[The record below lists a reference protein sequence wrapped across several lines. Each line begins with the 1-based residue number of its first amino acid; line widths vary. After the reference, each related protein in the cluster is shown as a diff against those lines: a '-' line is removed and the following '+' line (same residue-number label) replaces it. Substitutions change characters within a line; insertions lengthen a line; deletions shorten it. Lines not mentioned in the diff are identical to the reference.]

1 MIALLEY
8 VYDGISDGDG
18 VFAAELAG
26 PAQHQIVRHDHGSV
40 HLRQCSAEPG
50 PVRVHRRLM
59 LHIQPTLRHY
69 NCFCIRLL
77 AMCRAPWWRS
87 PSIHQL
93 DIAMKAEHD
102 VGRTRLKRNHSH
114 QAAAMRQELLGTFSA

>member
-1 MIALLEY
+1 MIAVLEY

-50 PVRVHRRLM
+50 PVRVHSRLM
-59 LHIQPTLRHY
+59 LHI
-69 NCFCIRLL
+69 
-77 AMCRAPWWRS
+77 
-87 PSIHQL
+87 
-93 DIAMKAEHD
+93 
-102 VGRTRLKRNHSH
+102 
-114 QAAAMRQELLGTFSA
+114 